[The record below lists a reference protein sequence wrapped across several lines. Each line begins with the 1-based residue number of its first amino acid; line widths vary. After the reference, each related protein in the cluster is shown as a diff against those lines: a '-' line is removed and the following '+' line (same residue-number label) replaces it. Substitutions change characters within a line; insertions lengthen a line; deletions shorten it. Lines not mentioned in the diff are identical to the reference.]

1 MTAMPDYYTILEVS
15 PTATLAE
22 IKRSYRRL
30 VRKYHPDLHQQEV
43 DQQIKL
49 VNEAYEV
56 LSNPEKRASYDA
68 QCAEERRRI
77 AAQESLRLKQV
88 QIKQAKEEKKM
99 TWAEG
104 VVGFVRELRKELRE
118 K

>member
-1 MTAMPDYYTILEVS
+1 MPDYYTILEVS
-15 PTATLAE
+15 PAATLAE

-43 DQQIKL
+43 GQQIKL

-68 QCAEERRRI
+68 QCAEEKRRI
-77 AAQESLRLKQV
+77 AAQEALHP
-88 QIKQAKEEKKM
+88 KQAQAKQEKKI

-104 VVGFVRELRKELRE
+104 AVGFVRELRKALRE
-118 K
+118 E